1 MSISAFHGPKK
12 RISSLRKVL
21 KSRVVYEVRELGTIV
36 AGHHRSWAPSF
47 AAWAARTPLSGSLT
61 TAGGNWSTSGRRDT
75 LQPGSPERRVGTP
88 WAETEDVA
96 TTTGLPEAL
105 VAYMLDT
112 LEADERGFEIDELSK
127 EGSSA

>member
-1 MSISAFHGPKK
+1 MPYNQ
-12 RISSLRKVL
+12 
-21 KSRVVYEVRELGTIV
+21 VV
-36 AGHHRSWAPSF
+36 
-47 AAWAARTPLSGSLT
+47 
-61 TAGGNWSTSGRRDT
+61 
-75 LQPGSPERRVGTP
+75 PERRVGTP

-105 VAYMLDT
+105 VAHMLDT

>member
-1 MSISAFHGPKK
+1 MSIPAFHDPKK

-36 AGHHRSWAPSF
+36 AGHHRSLPGLRERPCP
-47 AAWAARTPLSGSLT
+47 ARSPPRAVL
-61 TAGGNWSTSGRRDT
+61 GRPQGDEIPYN
-75 LQPGSPERRVGTP
+75 QVVPERRVGTP
-88 WAETEDVA
+88 WAETKDVA

-105 VAYMLDT
+105 LAYMLDT

>member
-1 MSISAFHGPKK
+1 LSISAFHGPKK
-12 RISSLRKVL
+12 RISSLRKML
-21 KSRVVYEVRELGTIV
+21 KSRVVYEVKELGTIV

-47 AAWAARTPLSGSLT
+47 AAWAARTPLSGRSQPRAVL
-61 TAGGNWSTSGRRDT
+61 GRPQGDEIPYN
-75 LQPGSPERRVGTP
+75 QVVPERRVGTP

-105 VAYMLDT
+105 VAHMLDT

>member
-1 MSISAFHGPKK
+1 LSISAFHGPKK

-21 KSRVVYEVRELGTIV
+21 KSRVVYEEG
-36 AGHHRSWAPSF
+36 AGHHRLLPGLRERPYP
-47 AAWAARTPLSGSLT
+47 ARSPPRAVL
-61 TAGGNWSTSGRRDT
+61 GRPQGDEIPYN
-75 LQPGSPERRVGTP
+75 QVVPERRVGTP

-105 VAYMLDT
+105 MAHLLDT

>member
-1 MSISAFHGPKK
+1 M
-12 RISSLRKVL
+12 
-21 KSRVVYEVRELGTIV
+21 
-36 AGHHRSWAPSF
+36 
-47 AAWAARTPLSGSLT
+47 
-61 TAGGNWSTSGRRDT
+61 
-75 LQPGSPERRVGTP
+75 RRVGTP

-105 VAYMLDT
+105 MAYMLDT

>member
-36 AGHHRSWAPSF
+36 AGHPRSLPGLRERPYP
-47 AAWAARTPLSGSLT
+47 ARSQPRAVL
-61 TAGGNWSTSGRRDT
+61 GRPQGDEIPYN
-75 LQPGSPERRVGTP
+75 QVVPERRVGTP

>member
-21 KSRVVYEVRELGTIV
+21 KSRVVYEVKELGTIV
-36 AGHHRSWAPSF
+36 AGHHRSLPGLRERPYP
-47 AAWAARTPLSGSLT
+47 ARSQPRAVL
-61 TAGGNWSTSGRRDT
+61 GRPQGDEIPYN
-75 LQPGSPERRVGTP
+75 QVVPERRVGTP

-96 TTTGLPEAL
+96 ATGLLEAL
-105 VAYMLDT
+105 MAYMLDT